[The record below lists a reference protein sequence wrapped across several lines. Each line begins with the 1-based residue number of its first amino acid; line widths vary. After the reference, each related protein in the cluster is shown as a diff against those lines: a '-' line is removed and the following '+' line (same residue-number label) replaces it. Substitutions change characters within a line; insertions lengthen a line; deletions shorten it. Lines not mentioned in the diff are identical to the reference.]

1 MKRIIDI
8 DKDYYEIIKY
18 EVEHGH
24 DFKPYILIANSTSL
38 EDIKAEIESL
48 NPVDYGS
55 MFSYESHNGAKDM
68 KNDIIN
74 ILDKHIGGKG

>member
-24 DFKPYILIANSTSL
+24 NFKPYVLIANSTPID
-38 EDIKAEIESL
+38 DIKAEIRCSIERCL
-48 NPVDYGS
+48 EIID
-55 MFSYESHNGAKDM
+55 
-68 KNDIIN
+68 DI
-74 ILDKHIGGKG
+74 